1 MVLSLYWNT
10 TQKWKRTTCSN
21 MKSCHWLKVEQNKP
35 DTKNTFCMILWYK
48 SEKQTAHKDLNRY
61 FGGTLEVPPR
71 YFGGT
76 GVFAEKIVRKVCFG
90 DWKYL
95 DFGGNFMNVYIYNI
109 LCKIYLRLVNFTMVS
124 YTLVKCIY
132 NTDRNV

>member
-1 MVLSLYWNT
+1 
-10 TQKWKRTTCSN
+10 
-21 MKSCHWLKVEQNKP
+21 
-35 DTKNTFCMILWYK
+35 MILWYK
-48 SEKQTAHKDLNRY
+48 SEKQTAHKNLNS
-61 FGGTLEVPPR
+61 G

-76 GVFAEKIVRKVCFG
+76 GVLAEKIVRKVCFG